1 MLQEYYN
8 HEELSLK
15 LRQVISDNRH
25 TIASLAKEAGIPDS
39 TLRNLCDPATKFN
52 PGLATLHKL
61 SKALGI
67 DLTDELFN
75 ED

>member
-8 HEELSLK
+8 HEELSRK
-15 LRQVISDNRH
+15 LRQVIEDNRH
-25 TIASLAKEAGIPDS
+25 TIASLSKEAGIPDS

-61 SKALGI
+61 SIALGI

>member
-8 HEELSLK
+8 HEKLS
-15 LRQVISDNRH
+15 RQLQEIVDNNRH
-25 TIASLAKEAGIPDS
+25 TIASLSKEAGIPDS
-39 TLRNLCDPATKFN
+39 TLRNLCDPKTKFN

-61 SKALGI
+61 SQALGFDVI
-67 DLTDELFN
+67 NELFK